1 MLYFN
6 NKEIYIYYNIII
18 NLIKSNSILNNN
30 YINEI
35 IELIKSIYKSIYS
48 IDLLLLNDLIEYNI
62 IVFY

>member
-6 NKEIYIYYNIII
+6 NKEIYIYYNLII

-35 IELIKSIYKSIYS
+35 IELIKSIYKSIYF
-48 IDLLLLNDLIEYNI
+48 IDLLLLNDLKEYNI
-62 IVFY
+62 IVFH

>member
-1 MLYFN
+1 MLYFI

-48 IDLLLLNDLIEYNI
+48 IDLLLLNDLREYNI
-62 IVFY
+62 IVYN

>member
-48 IDLLLLNDLIEYNI
+48 IDLLLLNDLREYNI

>member
-6 NKEIYIYYNIII
+6 NKEIYIYYNLII

-35 IELIKSIYKSIYS
+35 IELIKSNYKSVYS
-48 IDLLLLNDLIEYNI
+48 IDLLLLNDLKEYNI

>member
-6 NKEIYIYYNIII
+6 NKEIYIYYNLII
-18 NLIKSNSILNNN
+18 NLIKTNSILNNN

-35 IELIKSIYKSIYS
+35 IELIKSIYKSVYS
-48 IDLLLLNDLIEYNI
+48 IDLLLLNDLKEYNI

>member
-6 NKEIYIYYNIII
+6 NKEIYIYYNLII

-48 IDLLLLNDLIEYNI
+48 IDLLLLNDLKEYNI